1 MYIILH
7 AKNWPFDKDICSDH
21 AIIIH
26 AQWCS
31 NGLGASLLRF
41 QNGLSIRPEKTL
53 FETLED
59 GTRVK
64 RKA

>member
-1 MYIILH
+1 MYIILY
-7 AKNWPFDKDICSDH
+7 AKNCSFAKDICSDH
-21 AIIIH
+21 AIITH
-26 AQWCS
+26 AQLCS